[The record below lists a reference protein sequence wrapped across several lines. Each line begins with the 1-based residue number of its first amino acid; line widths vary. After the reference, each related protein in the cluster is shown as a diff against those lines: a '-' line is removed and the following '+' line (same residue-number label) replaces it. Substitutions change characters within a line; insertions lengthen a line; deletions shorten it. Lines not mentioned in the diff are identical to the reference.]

1 MIKGGDIDLRTEEA
15 GRRQNTCA
23 VLLLLAIQS
32 YFSPRISLNPAGAHV
47 RLVVSCDGSE
57 SAVAHGRLY
66 PGKLG

>member
-1 MIKGGDIDLRTEEA
+1 MDLRTEEA
-15 GRRQNTCA
+15 GRCRNTCA

-47 RLVVSCDGSE
+47 RLVVSCNGGE
-57 SAVAHGRLY
+57 SAVTHGLLY